1 MNTSP
6 DRSLGD
12 CRILLVG
19 TGGVG
24 APCAIALAEAGVGSL
39 VIADED
45 SVEVENLHRQLLFF
59 DADIGQSKPEVAKRA
74 LERRRPGLTIDVFC
88 GRALPST
95 AKELVHDVHAVVDAT
110 DNFASRF
117 LLADACRLAGV
128 PVVHAAAIRWM
139 GTAVSTAPHGKP
151 CYRCL
156 FEDLPEAAPDCATAG
171 IVGPVCG
178 VIGGIAAE
186 MALLAAAGHTRLFG
200 RIATF
205 DGKAD
210 ALRLVAIPP
219 RKGCPLCG
227 SEPTITDLVE
237 TRYTGPACAA

>member
-1 MNTSP
+1 MNTSS
-6 DRSLGD
+6 DRSLAS

-39 VIADED
+39 LLADED
-45 SVEVENLHRQLLFF
+45 NVEVENLHRQLLFF
-59 DADIGQSKPEVAKRA
+59 DADVGQSKLEIAKRA
-74 LERRRPGLTIDVFC
+74 LERRRADLAVDVFH

-95 AKELVHDVHAVVDAT
+95 ASELVRNVHAVVDAT

-128 PVVHAAAIRWM
+128 PIVHAAAIRWM
-139 GTAVSTAPHGKP
+139 GTVVSTAPHGKP

-156 FEDLPEAAPDCATAG
+156 FEDLPDAAPDCATAG

-186 MALLAAAGHTRLFG
+186 MALLAAVGNARLFG
-200 RIATF
+200 HVATF

-210 ALRLVAIPP
+210 ALRLVAIP
-219 RKGCPLCG
+219 RRNGCPLCG

>member
-1 MNTSP
+1 MNTSSE
-6 DRSLGD
+6 RSLGD

-39 VIADED
+39 LIADED
-45 SVEVENLHRQLLFF
+45 NVEIENLHRQLLFV
-59 DADIGQSKPEVAKRA
+59 DADIGQGKPEVAKRA
-74 LERRRPGLTIDVFC
+74 LEARRPGLVVDVFH

-95 AKELVHDVHAVVDAT
+95 AAELVRNVHAVVDAT

-117 LLADACRLAGV
+117 LLADASRLAGV
-128 PVVHAAAIRWM
+128 PIVHAAAIRWM
-139 GTAVSTAPHGKP
+139 GTVVSTAPEGRP

-156 FEDLPEAAPDCATAG
+156 FEDLPDSAPDCATAG

-186 MALLAAAGHTRLFG
+186 MALLAAVGSPRLFG
-200 RIATF
+200 QVATF
-205 DGKAD
+205 DGKTD
-210 ALRLVAIPP
+210 SLRLVAIPRRP
-219 RKGCPLCG
+219 GCPLCG

>member
-1 MNTSP
+1 MNTSSN
-6 DRSLGD
+6 RALSD

-24 APCAIALAEAGVGSL
+24 APCAIALAEAGVGNL
-39 VIADED
+39 LIADED
-45 SVEVENLHRQLLFF
+45 NVEIENLHRQLLFG
-59 DADIGQSKPEVAKRA
+59 DIDVGLSKPDVAKRV
-74 LERRRPGLTIDVFC
+74 LEARCAGLAVDVFH

-95 AKELVHDVHAVVDAT
+95 VRELIRNVHAVVDAT

-117 LLADACRLAGV
+117 LLADACRLGGV
-128 PVVHAAAIRWM
+128 PIVHAAAIRWM
-139 GTAVSTAPHGKP
+139 GTAVSSAPHGKP

-156 FEDLPEAAPDCATAG
+156 FEDLPDSAPDCATAG

-186 MALLAAAGHTRLFG
+186 MALLAAVANDRLFG
-200 RIATF
+200 HVATF

-210 ALRLVAIPP
+210 SLRLVAIPQ

-227 SEPTITDLVE
+227 SEPSIKDIVE
-237 TRYTGPACAA
+237 NRYTGPACAA

>member
-1 MNTSP
+1 M
-6 DRSLGD
+6 
-12 CRILLVG
+12 
-19 TGGVG
+19 
-24 APCAIALAEAGVGSL
+24 ALAEAGVGRL
-39 VIADED
+39 LLADED
-45 SVEVENLHRQLLFF
+45 TVELENLHRQLLFF
-59 DADIGQSKPEVAKRA
+59 EADIGQSKPEVAKRA
-74 LERRRPGLTIDVFC
+74 LEGRCPGLAVEVFQ

-95 AKELVHDVHAVVDAT
+95 AKELVRNADAVVDAT

-117 LLADACRLAGV
+117 LLADACRLAAV

-139 GTAVSTAPHGKP
+139 GTAVSTAPHGRP

-156 FEDLPEAAPDCATAG
+156 FEDLPDAAPDCATAG

-178 VIGGIAAE
+178 VMGGIAAE
-186 MALLAAAGHTRLFG
+186 MALLAAVGDGRLFG
-200 RIATF
+200 HVATF

-210 ALRLVAIPP
+210 ALRLVAIP
-219 RKGCPLCG
+219 RRNDCPLCG

>member
-1 MNTSP
+1 MNTSSE
-6 DRSLGD
+6 RSLGD

-24 APCAIALAEAGVGSL
+24 APCAVALAEAGVGRLLL
-39 VIADED
+39 VDED
-45 SVEVENLHRQLLFF
+45 SVEIENLHRQILFN
-59 DADIGQSKPEVAKRA
+59 DADIGKSKPDVAKRA
-74 LERRRPGLTIDVFC
+74 LEARRPGLAVDVVV

-95 AKELVHDVHAVVDAT
+95 VARLVHGAHAVVDAT

-117 LLADACRLAGV
+117 LLADACHLAGV

-139 GTAVSTAPHGKP
+139 GTAVSTAPSGKP

-156 FEDLPEAAPDCATAG
+156 FEDLPEQAPDCATAG

-186 MALLAAAGHTRLFG
+186 MAMLAATGQSRLWGHV
-200 RIATF
+200 ATF
-205 DGKAD
+205 DGKTD
-210 ALRLVAIPP
+210 TLRLVGIPH
-219 RKGCPLCG
+219 RASCPLCG
-227 SEPTITDLVE
+227 SKPTITDLVE

>member
-1 MNTSP
+1 MNTSS
-6 DRSLGD
+6 DRPLRD

-39 VIADED
+39 LIADED
-45 SVEVENLHRQLLFF
+45 CVEVENLHRQLLFF
-59 DADIGQSKPEVAKRA
+59 DADVGQSKPLVARRA
-74 LERRRPGLTIDVFC
+74 LEARRADLAVDVFV

-95 AKELVHDVHAVVDAT
+95 AKDLIRNVHAVVDAT

-117 LLADACRLAGV
+117 LLADACRLGGV
-128 PVVHAAAIRWM
+128 PIVHAAAIRWM
-139 GTAVSTAPHGKP
+139 GTVVSTGPHGGP

-156 FEDLPEAAPDCATAG
+156 FEDLPDTAPDCATAG

-186 MALLAAAGHTRLFG
+186 MALLAAVGDPRLFG
-200 RIATF
+200 QVATF

-210 ALRLVAIPP
+210 VLRLVAIA
-219 RKGCPLCG
+219 RRHGCLLCG